1 MCLITNDLRL
11 NNPCIADEMGLL
23 LFVMRTSS
31 ERKPKKKRKPSSEW
45 NRRTNTVPLTE
56 RGAFQLREAADYLS
70 LSLTVVRRLIKRGL
84 IRRLPGIRH
93 IVITRDECHRFLREQ
108 TDIAKLA
115 A

>member
-1 MCLITNDLRL
+1 MST
-11 NNPCIADEMGLL
+11 
-23 LFVMRTSS
+23 TSDGKLK
-31 ERKPKKKRKPSSEW
+31 RRRKPSSEW
-45 NRRTNTVPLTE
+45 NRRKNTVPLDE

-70 LSLTVVRRLIKRGL
+70 LSLTIVRRLIKRGL

-93 IVITRDECHRFLREQ
+93 VVITKAECDRFLCEQ